1 MVRGPCHFRQRDLAA
16 ALKAA
21 KDAGVE
27 FKIEKIEIESDG
39 KVTVTMDNGKRL
51 CGRAA
56 TDNEWDEVFDDDNG
70 DD

>member
-21 KDAGVE
+21 KAADVPVN
-27 FKIEKIEIESDG
+27 IEIEPG
-39 KVTVTMDNGKRL
+39 KMTVKMMDSNKRV

-56 TDNEWDEVFDDDNG
+56 TDNEWDEVFDDDDG
-70 DD
+70 DDQT